1 MLFSANCGYFSNIND
16 RDHQTMETLIG
27 KLLYVV
33 SRIYKK
39 ANSEFP
45 INSLIRHKGTSL
57 MYFISKYLLLVTEI
71 DVV

>member
-1 MLFSANCGYFSNIND
+1 
-16 RDHQTMETLIG
+16 METLIG

-45 INSLIRHKGTSL
+45 IYSLIRYKGTSL
-57 MYFISKYLLLVTEI
+57 MYFISKYLLWLLKLM
-71 DVV
+71 